1 MNSNSNELNISNEQ
15 NISKIDYKYEENR
28 KESIISTTDSAKNS
42 TNRDRRVSSFN
53 FSIWDD
59 DNQTITSLLQDVE
72 NIKKYPYI
80 AIGTITVKF
89 PNLEEDL
96 EYTCFLIDTNV
107 VVTLASNIKDKNKGG
122 RATKIKTTFSDEEVN
137 QKNVHIQGEDSK
149 EDEKSAEKIELM
161 DKRSSKLAV
170 ILYEKDIGSEW
181 IGVETVKP
189 EEFNENQIYFSVVF
203 TLGLIDNDANKK
215 EQKLKEVIAV
225 NNSNPF
231 RKFIDSTN
239 LNNEDKLIA
248 EKVPGSLIY
257 YQDSK
262 GGGYAVGIV
271 NEIYEFQYFDEDA
284 MKFLANM
291 VNQGRLLRKK
301 TNDGK
306 DTDSIVKLDL
316 HNNKL
321 TPYDIKYLIEFDLKN
336 LQYLNLSSNS
346 IKPIGAVYLSRGDFR
361 SLLRLNLSSS
371 EIGDQ
376 GLNELTNGSFTQLVD
391 LYLCENSISS
401 QGIEYLV
408 KADFVKK
415 LMLLDLSLNLDI
427 KDLGIK
433 IMKDHT
439 GWDNLTT
446 LFLDAT
452 NLTDLGLKYLSQA
465 SMRKLRQLSIMGNN
479 FTAKGKTIINGL
491 RMNHISVVYKTKEE
505 REKEKREKEKRE
517 KEKRKKE
524 GKNK

>member
-1 MNSNSNELNISNEQ
+1 M
-15 NISKIDYKYEENR
+15 
-28 KESIISTTDSAKNS
+28 
-42 TNRDRRVSSFN
+42 
-53 FSIWDD
+53 
-59 DNQTITSLLQDVE
+59 
-72 NIKKYPYI
+72 
-80 AIGTITVKF
+80 
-89 PNLEEDL
+89 
-96 EYTCFLIDTNV
+96 
-107 VVTLASNIKDKNKGG
+107 
-122 RATKIKTTFSDEEVN
+122 
-137 QKNVHIQGEDSK
+137 
-149 EDEKSAEKIELM
+149 
-161 DKRSSKLAV
+161 
-170 ILYEKDIGSEW
+170 
-181 IGVETVKP
+181 
-189 EEFNENQIYFSVVF
+189 
-203 TLGLIDNDANKK
+203 
-215 EQKLKEVIAV
+215 
-225 NNSNPF
+225 
-231 RKFIDSTN
+231 
-239 LNNEDKLIA
+239 
-248 EKVPGSLIY
+248 PGSLIY

-415 LMLLDLSLNLDI
+415 LMLLDLSFNLQI

-433 IMKDHT
+433 IMKEHKV
-439 GWDNLTT
+439 WDNLTA
-446 LFLDAT
+446 LGLDAT

-465 SMRKLRQLSIMGNN
+465 SMKKLRKLSIM
-479 FTAKGKTIINGL
+479 K
-491 RMNHISVVYKTKEE
+491 
-505 REKEKREKEKRE
+505 KEKLLLMA
-517 KEKRKKE
+517 
-524 GKNK
+524 